1 MIDALR
7 ERWAPLDA
15 ALARWE
21 RGALIS
27 LLFVM
32 LLAGFVQVVLRN
44 VFNTG
49 ILGADLLLRQGLLWL
64 GLLGASLA
72 AGGTGRHIEIDL
84 LSRAL
89 PAERARPARRLADGF
104 AAVVCALLARASA
117 LFVIGEFV
125 AGSRIAGVFPAW
137 VFQLILPAGFAL
149 MALRFLAAGA
159 FGRPA
164 PPAGKTGAKS

>member
-1 MIDALR
+1 MIGVFR
-7 ERWAPLDA
+7 TRWASFDT
-15 ALARWE
+15 ALARLE
-21 RGALIS
+21 RRALIT

-32 LLAGFVQVVLRN
+32 LLTGFVQVVLRN

-72 AGGTGRHIEIDL
+72 VRGAGRHIEIDL
-84 LSRAL
+84 LSRAI
-89 PAERARPARRLADGF
+89 PAEWAGPARRLADGF
-104 AAVVCALLARASA
+104 AAVICALLARASA
-117 LFVIGEFV
+117 LFVISEFE

-137 VFQLILPAGFAL
+137 IFQLILPAGFAV

-159 FGRPA
+159 FGRPSA
-164 PPAGKTGAKS
+164 PAEKTGAKS

>member
-1 MIDALR
+1 MIDALK
-7 ERWAPLDA
+7 ERWAQVDA

-21 RGALIS
+21 SGALIT

-72 AGGTGRHIEIDL
+72 AGGAGRHIEIDL

-89 PAERARPARRLADGF
+89 PPEWARPARRLADGF

-117 LFVIGEFV
+117 LFVISELGAE
-125 AGSRIAGVFPAW
+125 SRIAGVFPGW
-137 VFQLILPAGFAL
+137 IFQLILPAGFAV
-149 MALRFLAAGA
+149 MALRFLAGAA
-159 FGRPA
+159 FGRPE